1 MTKVPAKMAE
11 GSRRRLSLGCS
22 ALGLAAAVSLVV
34 SNAAPAQE
42 EQTLTAG
49 AVGTAVSNLDPAQ
62 ASSAPDFWILWA
74 MFNALAKFDE
84 EMNVVPDLA
93 ESWSNPDPTTWVFK
107 LREGVKF
114 HDGTEMTAED
124 VKFSFDRVMDEEFNS
139 PSRSKLSAISSV
151 EVIDPYTVEIKTGEP
166 FAPLLTYMT
175 NTRTGTQI
183 VSKAAAESMSLEEF
197 ARSPVGTGPFK
208 MEEWRPNERI
218 IMTAHEDYF
227 VPGEPK
233 VDRLEIPLIADE
245 STAVNAILA
254 GDVDIASSAPFDMMP
269 GLKENPDVQAISLP
283 GLNTRYVALNMCEP
297 PFDDI
302 HFRRAVSMAFD
313 RDLMVEAVLFGEGLP
328 SQGTIPAALPWAFD
342 TEDRAIANFDPE
354 AAKEELAQSQY
365 GEGTSA
371 AVLTWGSGWWR
382 RWAELFVA
390 QVNDTLDTD
399 LTVEISDANTVT
411 QKFNNAEYQGMTW
424 GWTGLTDPD
433 EYLRDTFH
441 TDGVRN
447 TGCYSNS
454 EVDDLLDQAR
464 AELDREKRGQL
475 YIEAERMIAEDAPAI
490 FTFNANVDQVLSDNV
505 KGFVP
510 LPYQAFGGQLG
521 AVELVE

>member
-1 MTKVPAKMAE
+1 MARIQLRTE
-11 GSRRRLSLGCS
+11 EVSRRGLLLRSS
-22 ALGLAAAVSLVV
+22 ALGLATAVSFMVLD
-34 SNAAPAQE
+34 AAHAQE
-42 EQTLTAG
+42 GQTLRAG

-84 EMNVVPDLA
+84 DMNIVPDLA
-93 ESWSNPDPTTWVFK
+93 ESWSNPDPTTWVFELK
-107 LREGVKF
+107 EGVTF

-151 EVIDPYTVEIKTGEP
+151 EVIDPYTIEIKTDEP

-183 VSKAAAESMSLEEF
+183 VSKDAAENMSREEF
-197 ARSPVGTGPFK
+197 ARNPVGTGPFK
-208 MEEWRPNERI
+208 MDEWRPNERI

-245 STAVNAILA
+245 STAVNALLA
-254 GDVDIASSAPFDMMP
+254 DDIDLASSAPFDMMP
-269 GLKENPDVQAISLP
+269 ELKENPEVQAISLP

-297 PFDDI
+297 PFDDL

-342 TEDRAIANFDPE
+342 TEDRGIANFDPE
-354 AAKEELAQSQY
+354 AANEELAQSQY

-390 QVNDTLDTD
+390 QVNDTLGTD

-411 QKFNNAEYQGMTW
+411 QKFNNAEFQGMTW

-447 TGCYSNS
+447 VGCYSNP
-454 EVDDLLDQAR
+454 EVDRLLDEAR
-464 AELDREKRGQL
+464 QELDRDKRGQL
-475 YIEAERMIAEDAPAI
+475 YIEAERLIAEDVPAI
-490 FTFNANVDQVLSDNV
+490 FTFNANVDQVVSDEV

-521 AVELVE
+521 AVELAE